1 MRADPERSRPS
12 EYGMPVEV
20 FSTCPHSSAV
30 EVPDKQRIADVARWS
45 EQFGYTGILVYT
57 DNSLVDPWLV
67 SQIILQQTESLCPL
81 VAVQPSIPI
90 PIPWPS
96 R

>member
-20 FSTCPHSSAV
+20 FSTCPQSGAV
-30 EVPDKQRIADVARWS
+30 EKAPYKQRIADGARWS
-45 EQFGYTGILVYT
+45 EYFGYTGILVNT
-57 DNSLVDPWLV
+57 DNSQVDPWLV

-81 VAVQPSIPI
+81 VQPIFYHPL
-90 PIPWPS
+90 PWPS